1 MNLSI
6 APTIIGILLF
16 GVGMFFFL
24 RYFFKL
30 NSVVYKPVGVFLIIL
45 VGVQMMFS
53 ELRFGN
59 DPKSNTIVGK
69 GPAISPATPDEISDT
84 YNVYFGVG
92 ENDFTG
98 IPVGNGNTFIETNTF
113 LAKSNIYIRGDLP
126 VRILIYPTLGVVTL
140 PNGLRFI
147 PFFKNVYK
155 TRAYSE
161 NERAITIKVNIT
173 LGAVEII
180 ER

>member
-6 APTIIGILLF
+6 APTILGILLF

-30 NSVVYKPVGVFLIIL
+30 NSVVYKPVGVVLIIL
-45 VGVQMMFS
+45 VGIQMMFS
-53 ELRFGN
+53 ELRFGG
-59 DPKSNTIVGK
+59 DPESNTIVGK
-69 GPAISPATPDEISDT
+69 GPAIAPTAPADT
-84 YNVYFGVG
+84 YNVFFGVG
-92 ENDFTG
+92 ENDFTS
-98 IPVGNGNTFIETNTF
+98 IPVGSGNTFIETNTF
-113 LAKSNIYIRGDLP
+113 MAKSNIYIRGDVP
-126 VRILIYPTLGVVTL
+126 VRVLIYPTLGVVTL

-155 TRAYSE
+155 TRAYND
-161 NERAITIKVNIT
+161 NEKAITIKVNIT
-173 LGAVEII
+173 LGAVNIM

>member
-6 APTIIGILLF
+6 APTIIGIILF

-59 DPKSNTIVGK
+59 DPESNTIVGK
-69 GPAISPATPDEISDT
+69 GPAIAPTVASDT
-84 YNVYFGVG
+84 YNVFFGVG

-98 IPVGNGNTFIETNTF
+98 LPVGMEILLLRLIRCLRKAIFISREM
-113 LAKSNIYIRGDLP
+113 
-126 VRILIYPTLGVVTL
+126 
-140 PNGLRFI
+140 LRFV
-147 PFFKNVYK
+147 F
-155 TRAYSE
+155 
-161 NERAITIKVNIT
+161 
-173 LGAVEII
+173 
-180 ER
+180 

>member
-6 APTIIGILLF
+6 APTIIGIILF

-45 VGVQMMFS
+45 LGIQMMFS

-59 DPKSNTIVGK
+59 DPEGTNTIVGK
-69 GPAISPATPDEISDT
+69 GPAIAPTVAADT
-84 YNVYFGVG
+84 YNVFFGVG
-92 ENDFTG
+92 ENDFTAL
-98 IPVGNGNTFIETNTF
+98 PVGSGNTFIE
-113 LAKSNIYIRGDLP
+113 SNIYIKGDAP
-126 VRILIYPTLGVVTL
+126 VRVLIYPTLGVVTL

-155 TRAYSE
+155 TRAYNE
-161 NERAITIKVNIT
+161 NEKAITIKVNIT
-173 LGAVEII
+173 LGAVSIY

>member
-6 APTIIGILLF
+6 APTIIGIILF
-16 GVGMFFFL
+16 SVGMFFFL

-30 NSVVYKPVGVFLIIL
+30 NSVVYKPVGVFMIIL
-45 VGVQMMFS
+45 IGIQMMFS
-53 ELRFGN
+53 ELRFGS
-59 DPKSNTIVGK
+59 DPEGSNTIVGK
-69 GPAISPATPDEISDT
+69 GPAIAPTVASDT
-84 YNVYFGVG
+84 YNLFCGVG

-98 IPVGNGNTFIETNTF
+98 LPVGSGNTFIETNTMF
-113 LAKSNIYIRGDLP
+113 AKSNIYIKGDAP
-126 VRILIYPTLGVVTL
+126 VRVLIYPTLGVVTL

-155 TRAYSE
+155 TRAYNE
-161 NERAITIKVNIT
+161 NEKAITIKVNIT
-173 LGAVEII
+173 LGAVTII

>member
-6 APTIIGILLF
+6 APTIIGIILF

-59 DPKSNTIVGK
+59 DPESNTIVGK
-69 GPAISPATPDEISDT
+69 GPAIAPTVASDT
-84 YNVYFGVG
+84 YNVFFGVG

-98 IPVGNGNTFIETNTF
+98 LPVGNGNTFIETNTMF
-113 LAKSNIYIRGDLP
+113 AKSNIYIKGDAP
-126 VRILIYPTLGVVTL
+126 VRVLIYPTLGVVTL
-140 PNGLRFI
+140 PNGLKFI

-155 TRAYSE
+155 TKAYSDSE
-161 NERAITIKVNIT
+161 KAITIKVNIT
-173 LGAVEII
+173 LGAVSII